1 MTLPIERQE
10 NSYDHNKWDFKIFN
24 EFAQFQSPYLCL
36 VLEYHGIHSSRQY
49 GVRAPIV
56 IE

>member
-1 MTLPIERQE
+1 MILPIKRQE

-24 EFAQFQSPYLCL
+24 ECAQFHSPYLCL
-36 VLEYHGIHSSRQY
+36 VPKYHEIHSSRQY

-56 IE
+56 TE

>member
-24 EFAQFQSPYLCL
+24 ECAQFHSPYLCL
-36 VLEYHGIHSSRQY
+36 VPKYHEIHSSRQY

-56 IE
+56 TE